1 MVYNVANGITEEDMA
16 TKRRK
21 KKKSRLSPLAI
32 IIILIISLIAYIA
45 SEYTGKDSETTA
57 PDNTSVPTS
66 NEITVSSGEL
76 GTVEYHFID
85 VGQGDATL
93 IRTPEGD
100 ILIDAGENSAEDE
113 LKAYLDLQGV
123 EVLYHAIFTHPDS
136 DHIGGADMVLAEY
149 EILNVI
155 KPELEKDT
163 TVYKRMMDAI
173 AAEGCKVYNALPGET
188 YSLGEF
194 DMFVFGPDPNNKA
207 LDSNNSS
214 IVIKATWGSTTAM
227 LTGDA
232 EKPAE
237 ESILKTYSGVE
248 LGSMLLKMG
257 HHGSKTS
264 STEAW
269 LSAVNPKIAVI
280 SCGLNN
286 KYGHPHAEVLARI
299 EPYVGDQIY
308 RTDLLGSIV
317 FITDGTSFIYQ
328 D

>member
-1 MVYNVANGITEEDMA
+1 MA
-16 TKRRK
+16 TKRKRK
-21 KKKSRLSPLAI
+21 KKGGLSPLAI
-32 IIILIISLIAYIA
+32 IAILIIVLIAYIA
-45 SEYTGKDSETTA
+45 SEYMANNDGADS
-57 PDNTSVPTS
+57 DGTSSPVS

-76 GTVEYHFID
+76 GVVEYHFID

-100 ILIDAGENSAEDE
+100 ILIDAGENSAEDD

-123 EVLYHAIFTHPDS
+123 DVLYYAIFTHPDS

-149 EILNVI
+149 EVLNVI
-155 KPELEKDT
+155 KPELEKT
-163 TVYKRMMDAI
+163 TQVYKRMMEGI
-173 AAEGCKVYNALPGET
+173 EAEGCKVYNALPGET

-194 DMFVFGPDPNNKA
+194 DMFVFGPDPNNKE

-214 IVIKATWGSTTAM
+214 IVIKATWGNTTAM

-237 ESILKTYSGVE
+237 ESILRTFSAAE

-264 STEAW
+264 STDAW
-269 LSAVNPKIAVI
+269 LAAVNPKIAII

-299 EPYVGDQIY
+299 TPYVGDQIY

-317 FITDGTSFIYQ
+317 FITDGESFTYQ
-328 D
+328 N

>member
-1 MVYNVANGITEEDMA
+1 MAIKRKRYQKIKNNPKALLVVLMVV
-16 TKRRK
+16 
-21 KKKSRLSPLAI
+21 
-32 IIILIISLIAYIA
+32 LIIYIA
-45 SEYTGKDSETTA
+45 SLFHESLQNGNSGITDTNIFTA
-57 PDNTSVPTS
+57 SDFTQ
-66 NEITVSSGEL
+66 SSGDL
-76 GTVEYHFID
+76 GEVEYHFID

-123 EVLYHAIFTHPDS
+123 DVIYYAIFTHPDS
-136 DHIGGADMVLAEY
+136 DHIGGADMVLEEY
-149 EILNVI
+149 EVLNVI
-155 KPELEKDT
+155 KPELEKT
-163 TVYKRMMDAI
+163 TKVYQAMMDAI
-173 AAEGCKVYNALPGET
+173 AAEGCNVYNALPGET

-194 DMFVFGPDPNNKA
+194 DMFVFGPDPTNKE

-214 IVIKATWGSTTAM
+214 IVIKATWGNTTAM

-237 ESILKTYSGVE
+237 ESILRTYSGAE

-257 HHGSKTS
+257 HHGSRTS
-264 STEAW
+264 STEDW
-269 LSAVNPKIAVI
+269 LAAVRPTIAII
-280 SCGLNN
+280 SCGKDNS
-286 KYGHPHAEVLARI
+286 YGHPHAEALARI
-299 EPYVGDQIY
+299 EPYVGELIY

-317 FITDGTSFIYQ
+317 FISNGETFIYQ

>member
-1 MVYNVANGITEEDMA
+1 MA
-16 TKRRK
+16 TKKRRK
-21 KKKSRLSPLAI
+21 KKSNLSPLAI
-32 IIILIISLIAYIA
+32 IVILIIALIAYVV
-45 SEYTGKDSETTA
+45 SEYMAGNDETTA
-57 PDNTSVPTS
+57 SDSTSSPTS
-66 NEITVSSGEL
+66 SNITVSSGVL
-76 GTVEYHFID
+76 GNVEYHFID

-113 LKAYLDLQGV
+113 LKSYLDLCGV
-123 EVLYHAIFTHPDS
+123 DDLYYAVFTHPDS

-149 EILNVI
+149 EVLNVI

-163 TVYKRMMDAI
+163 TVYKRMMDGI

-194 DMFVFGPDPNNKA
+194 DMFVFGPDPNNKK

-214 IVIKATWGSTTAM
+214 IVIKATWGNTTAM

-232 EKPAE
+232 EEPAE
-237 ESILKTYSGVE
+237 ESILKTFSAAE

-264 STEAW
+264 STDAW
-269 LSAVNPKIAVI
+269 LAAVNPKIAVI
-280 SCGLNN
+280 SCGLDN

-299 EPYVGDQIY
+299 APYVGDQIY

-317 FITDGTSFIYQ
+317 FITDGENFTYQ

>member
-1 MVYNVANGITEEDMA
+1 MA
-16 TKRRK
+16 TKRKRK
-21 KKKSRLSPLAI
+21 KKGGLSPLAI
-32 IIILIISLIAYIA
+32 IAILIIVLIAYIA
-45 SEYTGKDSETTA
+45 SEYMANNDGADS
-57 PDNTSVPTS
+57 DGTSSPVS

-76 GTVEYHFID
+76 GVVEYHFID

-100 ILIDAGENSAEDE
+100 ILIDAGENSAEDD

-123 EVLYHAIFTHPDS
+123 DVLYYAIFTHPDS

-149 EILNVI
+149 EVLNVI
-155 KPELEKDT
+155 KPELEKT
-163 TVYKRMMDAI
+163 TQVYKRMMEGI
-173 AAEGCKVYNALPGET
+173 EAEGCKVYNALPGET

-194 DMFVFGPDPNNKA
+194 DMFVFGPDPNNKE

-214 IVIKATWGSTTAM
+214 IVIKATWGNTTAM

-237 ESILKTYSGVE
+237 ESILRTFSAAE

-264 STEAW
+264 STDAW
-269 LSAVNPKIAVI
+269 LAAVNPKIAII

-317 FITDGTSFIYQ
+317 FSTDGTNFTYP

>member
-1 MVYNVANGITEEDMA
+1 MA
-16 TKRRK
+16 RKRKRYQK
-21 KKKSRLSPLAI
+21 INPAAVLV
-32 IIILIISLIAYIA
+32 ILILILIAYIVMILFESQSNGPGSVDSHAPA
-45 SEYTGKDSETTA
+45 S
-57 PDNTSVPTS
+57 NTS
-66 NEITVSSGEL
+66 EIMVSSGEL
-76 GTVEYHFID
+76 GSVEYHFID
-85 VGQGDATL
+85 VGQGDSTL

-100 ILIDAGENSAEDE
+100 ILIDAGENSAEED

-123 EVLYHAIFTHPDS
+123 EVLYYAIFTHPDS

-149 EILNVI
+149 EVKNVI

-173 AAEGCKVYNALPGET
+173 AAEGCTVYNALPGET

-194 DMFVFGPDPNNKA
+194 DMFVFGPDPNNKE

-214 IVIKATWGSTTAM
+214 IVIKATWGNTTAM

-237 ESILKTYSGVE
+237 ESILRTFSAAE

-264 STEAW
+264 STDAW
-269 LSAVNPKIAVI
+269 LAAVNPKIAII

-299 EPYVGDQIY
+299 APYVGDQIY

-317 FITDGTSFIYQ
+317 FITDGESFTYQ

>member
-1 MVYNVANGITEEDMA
+1 MA
-16 TKRRK
+16 TKRKRK
-21 KKKSRLSPLAI
+21 KKGGLSPLAI
-32 IIILIISLIAYIA
+32 IAILIIVLIAYIA
-45 SEYTGKDSETTA
+45 SEYMANNDGADS
-57 PDNTSVPTS
+57 DGTSSPVS

-100 ILIDAGENSAEDE
+100 ILIDAGENSAEDD

-123 EVLYHAIFTHPDS
+123 DVLYYAIFTHPDS

-149 EILNVI
+149 EVLNVI
-155 KPELEKDT
+155 KPELEKT
-163 TVYKRMMDAI
+163 TQVYKRMMEGI
-173 AAEGCKVYNALPGET
+173 EAEGCKVYNALPGET

-194 DMFVFGPDPNNKA
+194 DMFVFGPDPNNKE

-214 IVIKATWGSTTAM
+214 IVIKATWGNTTAM

-237 ESILKTYSGVE
+237 ESILRTFSAAE

-264 STEAW
+264 STDAW
-269 LSAVNPKIAVI
+269 LAAVNPKIAII

-299 EPYVGDQIY
+299 APYVGDQIY

-317 FITDGTSFIYQ
+317 FITDGTNFTYQ

>member
-1 MVYNVANGITEEDMA
+1 MA

-57 PDNTSVPTS
+57 PDNTSVLTS

-76 GTVEYHFID
+76 GVVEYHFID

-123 EVLYHAIFTHPDS
+123 DVLYYAIFTHPDS

-155 KPELEKDT
+155 KPELEKT
-163 TVYKRMMDAI
+163 TQVYTRMMDAI

-194 DMFVFGPDPNNKA
+194 DMFVFGPDPNNKE

-237 ESILKTYSGVE
+237 ESILRTYSAAE

-286 KYGHPHAEVLARI
+286 KYGHPHAEALARI

-317 FITDGTSFIYQ
+317 FITDGTNFNYQ

>member
-1 MVYNVANGITEEDMA
+1 MA
-16 TKRRK
+16 QKKNYQK
-21 KKKSRLSPLAI
+21 KKKLDIKVIIVLLMIAI
-32 IIILIISLIAYIA
+32 ALYVVSQYIDA
-45 SEYTGKDSETTA
+45 EYGIFDQPQES
-57 PDNTSVPTS
+57 TSGSTH
-66 NEITVSSGEL
+66 SSSEL
-76 GTVEYHFID
+76 GEIEYHFID

-123 EVLYHAIFTHPDS
+123 DVLYYAIFTHPDS
-136 DHIGGADMVLAEY
+136 DHIGGADMILEEY
-149 EILNVI
+149 EVLNVI
-155 KPELEKDT
+155 KPEFEKT
-163 TVYKRMMDAI
+163 TKVYKAMMDAI

-194 DMFVFGPDPNNKA
+194 DMFVFGPDPTNKD

-214 IVIKATWGSTTAM
+214 IVIKATWGKTTAM

-237 ESILKTYSGVE
+237 ESILRTYSGAE

-257 HHGSKTS
+257 HHGSRTS

-269 LSAVNPKIAVI
+269 LEAVKPTIAII
-280 SCGLNN
+280 SCGKDNS
-286 KYGHPHAEVLARI
+286 YGHPHAEALARI
-299 EPYVGDQIY
+299 QPYVGELIY

-317 FITDGTSFIYQ
+317 FVSDGEVFIYQ
-328 D
+328 E

>member
-1 MVYNVANGITEEDMA
+1 MA
-16 TKRRK
+16 RKRKRYEK
-21 KKKSRLSPLAI
+21 INPAAMLV
-32 IIILIISLIAYIA
+32 ILILIVIAYIVMTFFELQNNDV
-45 SEYTGKDSETTA
+45 SSQDSHA
-57 PDNTSVPTS
+57 PTS
-66 NEITVSSGEL
+66 SSVTVSSGEL

-123 EVLYHAIFTHPDS
+123 EVLYYAIFTHPDS

-155 KPELEKDT
+155 KPELEKT
-163 TVYKRMMDAI
+163 TQVYTRMMDAI

-194 DMFVFGPDPNNKA
+194 DMYVFGPDPNNKE

-214 IVIKATWGSTTAM
+214 IVIKATWGNTTAM

-237 ESILKTYSGVE
+237 ESILRTYSTAE

-286 KYGHPHAEVLARI
+286 KYGHPHAEALARI

-317 FITDGTSFIYQ
+317 FITDGTNFNYQ